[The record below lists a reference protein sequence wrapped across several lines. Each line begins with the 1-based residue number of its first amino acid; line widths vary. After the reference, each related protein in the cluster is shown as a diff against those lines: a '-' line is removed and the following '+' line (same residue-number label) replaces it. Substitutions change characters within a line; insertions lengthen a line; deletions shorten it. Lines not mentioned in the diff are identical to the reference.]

1 MVLNIFAQY
10 GGGFLDFRFVLE
22 MWRSA
27 GLFDVVLP
35 FILIFAVIFAILE
48 KSKVLGQNKAVHAIV
63 SLALAFFAISNP
75 WLNGFFAILFSN
87 AAIGFAI
94 LLVVILFLGFFITDN
109 QQTWWVWVGGIF
121 AVAIFFWVLSRS
133 LQESGMIVDVYGWLY
148 SNPFLGSLIVYGIPV
163 ILMIIAVIF
172 APAWTEPKG
181 ISIKGIK
188 G

>member
-10 GGGFLDFRFVLE
+10 GYGFLDFRYVLE
-22 MWRSA
+22 MWRNA

-48 KSKVLGQNKAVHAIV
+48 KSRVLGQNKAVHAIV

-109 QQTWWVWVGGIF
+109 KQTWWVWFGGIF
-121 AVAIFFWVLSRS
+121 GIAIFFWVLSRS
-133 LQESGMIVDVYGWLY
+133 LQESGMIVDVYGWFY
-148 SNPFLGSLIVYGIPV
+148 RYPFLGSMIVYGIPI

-172 APAWTEPKG
+172 APNLTESKG
-181 ISIKGIK
+181 ITIKGAR
-188 G
+188 